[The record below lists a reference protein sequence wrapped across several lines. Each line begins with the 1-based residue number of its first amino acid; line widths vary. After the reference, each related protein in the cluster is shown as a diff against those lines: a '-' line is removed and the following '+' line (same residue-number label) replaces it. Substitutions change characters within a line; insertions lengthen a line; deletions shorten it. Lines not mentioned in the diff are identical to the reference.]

1 MNNDYPILVFPKHD
15 TADRTKRPVNPPP
28 PRMPSKGANWTRLEP
43 TFKTL
48 QETLDKKRM
57 QLQDGAEW
65 ANPEDVLVLET
76 AGRIDDFYK
85 AVEQVEGLEWML
97 EQDKNGVP
105 DEYFYFPDDE
115 GNPSAKELPSRVYLV
130 SANNE
135 ALREMVSLFK
145 QYAENSRTK
154 LPRGYAKFKTYWTN
168 CATFVSGTLRTV
180 WMELMWKN
188 GFATMRE
195 KNACVCR

>member
-1 MNNDYPILVFPKHD
+1 
-15 TADRTKRPVNPPP
+15 
-28 PRMPSKGANWTRLEP
+28 
-43 TFKTL
+43 
-48 QETLDKKRM
+48 M